1 MRILGYLLTW
11 FVFFLSYVAGCTI
24 PTALIGTWTSSN
36 SGTIE
41 LNSTHLINYSIY
53 NKGGQTF
60 ECFDHTGSYYS
71 FKTESIP
78 LFNAIA
84 VASLCIEFTAVK
96 TGMYKYV
103 IKTSQLSQADDERFM
118 YTSSSTSLTSSLVC
132 DDTSNTDYQLLL
144 DPSIDAANFAE
155 QCPDAFL
162 GIFGYVSNIT
172 AEAECNGTGSL
183 NVCDTTTKMSFNYT
197 ACSTV
202 QAYSSGGE
210 LYCISSTTS
219 GTHTQVTLYNLD
231 STTDESTNYRIVCYV
246 VESSTDGN
254 VYASQYPQ
262 SCSTGQTPTSVSSPG
277 GLVVLTASLPPESS
291 GLTAGA
297 SAGIAVGVLL
307 IFLILLLLIGFCIY
321 KKTRKVDPGPIPPD
335 QGVAPA
341 ETKMPTEDKS
351 RPDMMRNIRPF
362 NHSNMRRNDD
372 MDIEDI
378 EDRDKV
384 PRLERDLTQH
394 STLRQQIITPS
405 VVNPMVREWSD
416 MGYSDDLTLIDSE
429 NMRDQLDPP
438 SPIPEGLTPVDGYG
452 PVYGYWNTIDERH
465 APEKKKKKKKKVKKK
480 NKKND

>member
-1 MRILGYLLTW
+1 ML
-11 FVFFLSYVAGCTI
+11 VAGCTI

-60 ECFDHTGSYYS
+60 ECFDHTGRYYS

-219 GTHTQVTLYNLD
+219 GTSTQVTLYNLD

-262 SCSTGQTPTSVSSPG
+262 SCSNGQTPTSVSSPG
-277 GLVVLTASLPPESS
+277 GLVVLTASCKY
-291 GLTAGA
+291 
-297 SAGIAVGVLL
+297 L
-307 IFLILLLLIGFCIY
+307 I
-321 KKTRKVDPGPIPPD
+321 K
-335 QGVAPA
+335 A
-341 ETKMPTEDKS
+341 
-351 RPDMMRNIRPF
+351 
-362 NHSNMRRNDD
+362 
-372 MDIEDI
+372 
-378 EDRDKV
+378 
-384 PRLERDLTQH
+384 
-394 STLRQQIITPS
+394 TL
-405 VVNPMVREWSD
+405 
-416 MGYSDDLTLIDSE
+416 
-429 NMRDQLDPP
+429 
-438 SPIPEGLTPVDGYG
+438 
-452 PVYGYWNTIDERH
+452 VYRCSKFIN
-465 APEKKKKKKKKVKKK
+465 
-480 NKKND
+480 